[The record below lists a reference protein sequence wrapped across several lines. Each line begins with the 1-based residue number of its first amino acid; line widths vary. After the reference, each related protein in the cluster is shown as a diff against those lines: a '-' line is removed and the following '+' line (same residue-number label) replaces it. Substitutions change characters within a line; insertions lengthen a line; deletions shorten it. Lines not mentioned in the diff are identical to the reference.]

1 MKFTLLTGRILFSL
15 IFLMTLMSHFSSQS
29 IEYAAASGVP
39 LANIAVPFSG
49 IIAALGALSIMTGY
63 KAKLGAWLVVLF
75 LIPVTFTMHNFWTI
89 SDPMAR
95 QMQMVMFMKNISIMG
110 GALIVSYFGSG
121 PLSLGESIAE
131 KKENFSSQTSKAQIA
146 A

>member
-121 PLSLGESIAE
+121 PLSLGESIEE